1 MSEKLIGIGV
11 VGAGYWGPN
20 IIRNFSSIDSCRLIS
35 VCDLDSE
42 KLKKVKEKYPAI
54 EATNSFD
61 ELLKKKEINAI
72 AIASFPSTH
81 YELSKK
87 ALLAGKHVFCE
98 KPLTLNHAES
108 EELAKIAIEKNL
120 TLMVGHTYVYSPA
133 VIKLKQLIDSKKLG
147 KIFYI
152 YIRRL
157 NLGLFQKDT
166 NVLWD
171 LAPHDISIVLFLL
184 NSKPVSVSAM
194 GYSHIIKNVE
204 DVAFINIK
212 FENGIFCN
220 IHDSWLDPCK
230 VRETVVV
237 GSKQMAVFDD
247 TEPLKKIKVFE
258 RSVDKHDSYESFG
271 EFQLSYNYG
280 DIHIPKIASNEPLKL
295 ELEHFIECINSK
307 KIPLSNGSFAS
318 NVVRIIEAAQ
328 KSIKNN
334 GLEVKF

>member
-1 MSEKLIGIGV
+1 M
-11 VGAGYWGPN
+11 
-20 IIRNFSSIDSCRLIS
+20 
-35 VCDLDSE
+35 CDIDSE

-54 EATNSFD
+54 EITNSFE
-61 ELLKKKEINAI
+61 ELLKNKEIDAV
-72 AIASFPSTH
+72 AIASTPSTH
-81 YELSKK
+81 FSLAKK
-87 ALLAGKHVFCE
+87 ALIARKHVFCE
-98 KPLTLNHAES
+98 KPFTLSFAES
-108 EELAKIAIEKNL
+108 EELVKIAKEKNL
-120 TLMVGHTYVYSPA
+120 TLMVGHTFMYAPA
-133 VIKLKQLIDSKKLG
+133 VNKLKQLIDSKKLG
-147 KIFYI
+147 EIYYI

-184 NSKPVSVSAM
+184 NSKPVSVSAI
-194 GYSHIIKNVE
+194 GYSHIIKGVE

-220 IHDSWLDPCK
+220 IHDSWLDPYK

-280 DIHIPKIASNEPLKL
+280 DVHIPKIASGEPLKL
-295 ELEHFIECINSK
+295 ELEHFVECVNSK
-307 KIPLSNGSFAS
+307 KIPSSNGSFAS

-328 KSIKNN
+328 KSIKSN
-334 GLEVKF
+334 GLEVKL